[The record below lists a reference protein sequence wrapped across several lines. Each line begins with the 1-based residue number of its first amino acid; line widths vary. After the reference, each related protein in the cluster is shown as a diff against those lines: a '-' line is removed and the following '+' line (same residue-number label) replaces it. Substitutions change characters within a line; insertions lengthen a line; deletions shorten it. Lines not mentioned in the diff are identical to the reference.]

1 MRNISI
7 GKQGKVNLVL
17 ESFSLLLVGL
27 QENEERALEVT
38 CRHATHILL
47 GIRQRAP
54 LLAELGRDVFDGD
67 AGVSLLDLQECQW
80 IAKGERQQMCLRGF
94 LTASRISPAKMK

>member
-1 MRNISI
+1 MCFLRASA
-7 GKQGKVNLVL
+7 
-17 ESFSLLLVGL
+17 FLVGL

-47 GIRQRAP
+47 SIRQRAP
-54 LLAELGRDVFDGD
+54 LLAELGRNVFDGD
-67 AGVSLLDLQECQW
+67 AGVGLLDLKGRRCQW
-80 IAKGERQQMCLRGF
+80 IAKGERQPMCLRGI